1 MRPLFSGDGLPEMR
15 NQPTEGEIT
24 GDVDKSEGRRPYY
37 GFGVGSCDLVLDS
50 TSFGTIRHLD
60 EP

>member
-24 GDVDKSEGRRPYY
+24 GDVDKSEGRRPRY
-37 GFGVGSCDLVLDS
+37 GFGAGSCDLVLDS
-50 TSFGTIRHLD
+50 TYFDTIGHVV
-60 EP
+60 ES

>member
-15 NQPTEGEIT
+15 KQATEGEIT

-37 GFGVGSCDLVLDS
+37 GFGV
-50 TSFGTIRHLD
+50 
-60 EP
+60 